1 MAWTKTSE
9 GNPGDKPY
17 AVYKETI
24 TTATV
29 ANYTLEHGW
38 SAEIDFIPP
47 GTDFQV
53 ISNTAATNLSIST
66 HVELWVAYSR
76 GAAIGDRN
84 RVHQTPFL
92 SLTSELDSATKVLFR
107 DISTYGQYPYYYL
120 KIPGGGDAGVN
131 TGAATMENIII
142 VGRGSVEVIG

>member
-17 AVYKETI
+17 AVYEENI
-24 TTATV
+24 RTTQLSLGA
-29 ANYTLEHGW
+29 AGAW

-47 GTDFQV
+47 GTDFQI

-66 HVELWVAYSR
+66 HVELWVAYER
-76 GAAIGDRN
+76 GAAKSKRYRMI
-84 RVHQTPFL
+84 QTPFIT
-92 SLTSELDSATKVLFR
+92 LTSELDTVTKVLFR
-107 DISTYGQYPYYYL
+107 DISTYGQFPYYYL
-120 KIPGGGDAGVN
+120 KIPGGGDTTNLGANTVN
-131 TGAATMENIII
+131 NVII